1 MGLFASK
8 RLEAIKHVELPS
20 YFDSAISALA
30 SSQHHERI
38 LQIIFNVAD
47 QRCPV
52 NYDALARFASMMV
65 RGGVAIQV
73 DEPSSP
79 HTPAPHVLFATFS
92 MYGQR
97 SGSFSTLREQ
107 ALGQARA
114 ALAHNSAALRLSA
127 ARFIGSARAAQ
138 SASALIALIGCE
150 PNHGVRRAAAEA
162 LGRLGDPAAVPDL
175 RERLRADENWS
186 VRQAAAQ
193 ALGRLGDPA
202 AVPDLLERLRS
213 DDEPW
218 NVRSGAAGA
227 LGRLGNTT
235 GLSELVQSAA
245 NGDRSSS
252 LGITAVL
259 WAAGWPEVDNRLQM
273 IIQSSMLTEDIIAA
287 FAEVVGG
294 WRGRLLSRN
303 ADGVGPFFEP
313 GTALTYVDI
322 KDHAYRCGV
331 TIEDAVA
338 FYRRVAPHFRFRLL
352 RLPEP

>member
-175 RERLRADENWS
+175 
-186 VRQAAAQ
+186 
-193 ALGRLGDPA
+193 
-202 AVPDLLERLRS
+202 LERLRS